1 MLGLMVLMLMV
12 TSTSAQKGG
21 AKSAMRNRGRGG
33 GRGRGSNV
41 RRGYSDNGAGG
52 VDSLGGGSGR
62 KACIGLCYLRYLSDL
77 NISWGPKPRLFMIYQ
92 EGSALIFYYFV
103 ENYRERSHFQSK
115 KRENHVLAC
124 AI

>member
-1 MLGLMVLMLMV
+1 MVLMLMV
-12 TSTSAQKGG
+12 TSTSALKGG

-62 KACIGLCYLRYLSDL
+62 KACIGLCYLRNLQGRKPLPKQEERKPCVGLCYL
-77 NISWGPKPRLFMIYQ
+77 
-92 EGSALIFYYFV
+92 
-103 ENYRERSHFQSK
+103 K
-115 KRENHVLAC
+115 KLKSLKKGN
-124 AI
+124 

>member
-1 MLGLMVLMLMV
+1 MLMV
-12 TSTSAQKGG
+12 TSTSGQKGG

-77 NISWGPKPRLFMIYQ
+77 NNTWGPKPRLFMIYQ
-92 EGSALIFYYFV
+92 EGSALIFLF
-103 ENYRERSHFQSK
+103 FTI
-115 KRENHVLAC
+115 L
-124 AI
+124 